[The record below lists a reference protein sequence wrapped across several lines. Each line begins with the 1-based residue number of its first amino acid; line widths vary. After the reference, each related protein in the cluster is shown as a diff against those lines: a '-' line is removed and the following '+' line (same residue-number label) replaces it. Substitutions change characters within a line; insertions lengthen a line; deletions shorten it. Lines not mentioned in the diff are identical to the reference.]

1 MSRNAD
7 RSLTYR
13 IQLSSNRTKQWY
25 KLQLEEEK
33 RQREDNVQRTILAD
47 QSEELPLYERMGGLT
62 VYRDGV
68 LYLQSPAL
76 GETMETPEVPQS
88 IWWSVNFSTG
98 TAGLQN
104 ISLNRA
110 ILSTNET
117 NNDYIV
123 RYFTFGST
131 NTKLYNRDGTLV
143 KNMSPSWISYL
154 AQTIISF
161 IRKDGTTIKTYNF
174 RNLNN
179 RMDYLNTI
187 NFTNASIMPRI
198 ATTSNRVY
206 SVLPV
211 GYLNTALVS
220 PPPNGPKLEILDD
233 SNSVIANIT
242 TDVSGGN
249 ANRFDSALLIY
260 SAAGD
265 YITNV
270 SMRTRDLSDNN
281 ANSIAIRGLNT
292 FSDGSVILCGDF
304 NTQQIVF
311 FNAADVSMG
320 QLTLPIRK
328 TAGTNNNRDIFMAAF
343 DTGGALRYYNYIRS
357 TNQNVGQNE
366 IDTAIT
372 IDTADNVYI
381 IGSYINSFIPP
392 AGTSLMQFFAKNKS
406 STSLSSNILYDTSGY
421 TFNGDLNN
429 TCNFST
435 ANLFITKY
443 NYNGDFQW
451 FTPMGTNT
459 TDLSGDVSY
468 DIKTT
473 SNGIILS
480 ILYAGTPG
488 SPSGTLLLY
497 QGKTSAQRDTSGVV
511 FRSVPLSN
519 TSLYNNV
526 IMKYNFDG
534 TGSWVKS
541 ISGDIHFGNQT
552 ANVHPI
558 KIVVDSSNN
567 IYNICSLQGSVQFP
581 NARVLNIGV
590 GSSVT
595 PLGATFF
602 PSSGSNPFITSFDNS
617 GNLLWNG
624 IINTTGPGGS
634 TYCYNALST
643 STNSLILLCNS
654 FSNTTFSIY
663 NSSSSLISSQA
674 ITLTNTGSPYLLIYK
689 VLSNGSSLEYI
700 LSDSTTALN
709 IRVNNGISIDSNDNI
724 YVTGELFSSAPSI
737 GQTMNLRNQS
747 GNIVATITK
756 RDTTTYEYFTVKI
769 PASFTQE

>member
-1 MSRNAD
+1 
-7 RSLTYR
+7 
-13 IQLSSNRTKQWY
+13 
-25 KLQLEEEK
+25 
-33 RQREDNVQRTILAD
+33 
-47 QSEELPLYERMGGLT
+47 
-62 VYRDGV
+62 
-68 LYLQSPAL
+68 
-76 GETMETPEVPQS
+76 
-88 IWWSVNFSTG
+88 
-98 TAGLQN
+98 
-104 ISLNRA
+104 
-110 ILSTNET
+110 
-117 NNDYIV
+117 
-123 RYFTFGST
+123 
-131 NTKLYNRDGTLV
+131 
-143 KNMSPSWISYL
+143 
-154 AQTIISF
+154 
-161 IRKDGTTIKTYNF
+161 
-174 RNLNN
+174 
-179 RMDYLNTI
+179 
-187 NFTNASIMPRI
+187 
-198 ATTSNRVY
+198 
-206 SVLPV
+206 
-211 GYLNTALVS
+211 
-220 PPPNGPKLEILDD
+220 
-233 SNSVIANIT
+233 
-242 TDVSGGN
+242 
-249 ANRFDSALLIY
+249 
-260 SAAGD
+260 
-265 YITNV
+265 
-270 SMRTRDLSDNN
+270 
-281 ANSIAIRGLNT
+281 
-292 FSDGSVILCGDF
+292 
-304 NTQQIVF
+304 
-311 FNAADVSMG
+311 
-320 QLTLPIRK
+320 
-328 TAGTNNNRDIFMAAF
+328 
-343 DTGGALRYYNYIRS
+343 
-357 TNQNVGQNE
+357 
-366 IDTAIT
+366 
-372 IDTADNVYI
+372 
-381 IGSYINSFIPP
+381 
-392 AGTSLMQFFAKNKS
+392 MQFFAKNKS

-480 ILYAGTPG
+480 ILYAGTPS

-595 PLGATFF
+595 PLGATFS

-624 IINTTGPGGS
+624 IINTTSPGGS